1 MFKYYETIMGSAATN
16 LKNIKL
22 ECGEKSPSIVFA
34 DAELDQAVKR
44 TYMGI
49 IGNQGEVSILHPW
62 GL

>member
-1 MFKYYETIMGSAATN
+1 MGSAATN